1 VLPNVATQSLILIIK
16 NKKKISLLSGSI
28 LHAEELDFDLNNFC
42 PRMMFPVALF
52 LFLFLSLRFSILL
65 TACLLYSL
73 FSAASQPPNLTC
85 SSFNNGRNQTS
96 AEMGL
101 EAGI

>member
-1 VLPNVATQSLILIIK
+1 
-16 NKKKISLLSGSI
+16 
-28 LHAEELDFDLNNFC
+28 
-42 PRMMFPVALF
+42 
-52 LFLFLSLRFSILL
+52 
-65 TACLLYSL
+65 LYSL